1 MTAYS
6 LGTAISCDGHDEQT
20 DCPDSAAVPAS
31 FRSLTAREVRA
42 DGRALGWAYRL
53 RAGHMVD
60 VCPSCAAVPS
70 EVPQP
75 TR

>member
-6 LGTAISCDGHDEQT
+6 LGTEISCDGHDEQT

-53 RAGHMVD
+53 GV
-60 VCPSCAAVPS
+60 PAARRPHGRRL
-70 EVPQP
+70 PQLCRRP
-75 TR
+75 E